1 MKRLF
6 YTIILFTVM
15 AAYASAEA
23 DLSGGYK
30 APPVNLHKYSVGH
43 TRSAELPSKYDSRD
57 YGLITQSRNQ
67 QISGPCWAF
76 ATCDAIEAYFNKTGQ
91 YDDWLAPQVFTN
103 CHYGHLWTKTDGGNS
118 QIAAAMLSRLQGPV
132 EEDGAPYVASE
143 TECPDYSI
151 DYVPGYSPV
160 TYFLPEYDIEAI
172 KECIY
177 EYGAV
182 SASMYYNSSY
192 YNRETNTYCY
202 TGTLASNH
210 GISLIGWDDE
220 EQVFIAKFNY
230 GVNAFVNGCMKI
242 SYDDTNIKT
251 SCSAFPTFIPKSSME
266 KVYGFDNT
274 GMTGYIPFSSAQEAV
289 SAFCYYETGSEEE
302 LLEYVGTYSSVPGE
316 TLTFTVLAGET
327 LYTTE
332 ITCKYTGF
340 HIARFEEPIP
350 IRGTFIVAVDYS
362 SKNIP
367 TEMAINGYNEPV
379 LIPTGKQ
386 YIQIDN
392 KEYWT
397 YPVGSDAPRYN
408 NLNLCIKAYTR
419 KTAPTNADEET
430 AKKTPVVIDGKINPD
445 VWNEAESIDIYT
457 LDGRLLQHLTQNSLV
472 NSKGLLIFVVRN
484 SNGAVKS
491 SLELLK

>member
-57 YGLITQSRNQ
+57 YGLITTSRNQ
-67 QISGPCWAF
+67 VISGPCWAF
-76 ATCDAIEAYFNKTGQ
+76 ATCDAIEASFNKLGHTTT
-91 YDDWLAPQVFTN
+91 WLAPQVFTN
-103 CHYGHLWTKTDGGNS
+103 CHDGYLWSKTHGGNS
-118 QIAAAMLSRLQGPV
+118 QIAAS
-132 EEDGAPYVASE
+132 
-143 TECPDYSI
+143 
-151 DYVPGYSPV
+151 
-160 TYFLPEYDIEAI
+160 AI

-182 SASMYYNSSY
+182 SASMHYSSSCY
-192 YNRETNTYCY
+192 DRETNTYCY
-202 TGTLASNH
+202 TGTEPSNH

-230 GVNAFVNGCMKI
+230 GATAFVNGCMKI
-242 SYDDTNIKT
+242 SYSDSRIMEA
-251 SCSAFPTFIPKSSME
+251 CSAFPAFIPKSDID
-266 KVYGFDNT
+266 KVYGYDLT
-274 GMTGYIPFSSAQEAV
+274 GMTGHISFSSAQEVA
-289 SAFCYYETGSEEE
+289 SAFCYFETGGEEE
-302 LLEYVGTYSSVPGE
+302 LLEYVGSYTAAPEE
-316 TLTFTVLAGET
+316 TITFTILANER
-327 LYTTE
+327 LYTKE
-332 ITCKYTGF
+332 ITCKYSGY
-340 HIARFEEPIP
+340 HIAKLDEPIA
-350 IRGTFIVAVDYS
+350 IRGTFTVAVDYP
-362 SKNIP
+362 SKTIP
-367 TEMAINGYNEPV
+367 CEMKIDGYNEPV
-379 LIPTGKQ
+379 FIPTGKQ

-397 YPVGSDAPRYN
+397 YPIGSDAPNYKD
-408 NLNLCIKAYTR
+408 LNLCIKAYTR
-419 KTAPTNADEET
+419 KTAPTNAKEET
-430 AKKTPVVIDGKINPD
+430 AEETPVVIDGKINPD
-445 VWNEAESIDIYT
+445 VWNETESIDIYT